1 MSSIH
6 THESFLGE
14 DRDHG
19 ILRPLGSLY
28 DVELDILALDESVVA
43 FHLDR
48 GIVDKNILPVVARKG
63 PEPFRIVE
71 PCHLTNMLCHAP
83 IIPRRILGGVFASE
97 DPEERRTMD
106 RFLALTC
113 PP

>member
-1 MSSIH
+1 
-6 THESFLGE
+6 
-14 DRDHG
+14 
-19 ILRPLGSLY
+19 
-28 DVELDILALDESVVA
+28 
-43 FHLDR
+43 
-48 GIVDKNILPVVARKG
+48 
-63 PEPFRIVE
+63 
-71 PCHLTNMLCHAP
+71 MLCHAP